1 MEVNI
6 KHNKRAEAEGNIHK
20 QHSLAVEVFQLSS
33 PQKPIHKKGKP
44 GTVLV
49 LRGSLGILARF
60 E

>member
-6 KHNKRAEAEGNIHK
+6 KHNKRAETEGNIHK

-33 PQKPIHKKGKP
+33 PQKLIHKKGKP

-49 LRGSLGILARF
+49 LRGSL
-60 E
+60 ES